1 VWGGAVVGVAFMAL
15 FTSLWVALGYGSGV
29 NAFSGWINWWV
40 GGTAIVAALLAGWLA
55 GWLSGSRGLASGGV
69 HGLTTWGLLVI
80 AAGLAGLPGTAVAR
94 VSSSILWTAFWAVL
108 IGLGA
113 AVLGGIFGAGTNS
126 AVDES
131 HRDAERWE
139 GERWEGE
146 RRDGG
151 RRDGTVVAG
160 HNGNGYHV
168 ARVEEVIVLEEPG
181 GTRELHISA
190 HR

>member
-1 VWGGAVVGVAFMAL
+1 MAL
-15 FTSLWVALGYGSGV
+15 FTSLWVALGYGSGI

-55 GWLSGSRGLASGGV
+55 GWLSGSRGFAFGAV
-69 HGLTTWGLLVI
+69 HGLTVWGLLVI
-80 AAGLAGLPGTAVAR
+80 AAGLVGLPGSAVAH
-94 VSSSILWTAFWAVL
+94 VASSILWTAFWSVL

-113 AVLGGIFGAGTNS
+113 AVLGGVFGAGTNA

-131 HRDAERWE
+131 HRDAERRDAE
-139 GERWEGE
+139 HRE
-146 RRDGG
+146 DGG
-151 RRDGTVVAG
+151 VAG
-160 HNGNGYHV
+160 HNGNGYHIS
-168 ARVEEVIVLEEPG
+168 RVDEVILLEEPG